1 MKIKMVTCAV
11 SNDLLIYNAGS
22 EFTVG
27 KDITSKMAND
37 FVNANF
43 AIVTEQDMEE
53 KPIKP
58 KRGKKNEV

>member
-1 MKIKMVTCAV
+1 MKIKMITCVV
-11 SNDLLIYNAGS
+11 STDLLTYNTGS

-27 KDITSKMAND
+27 KDITLQMAND

-43 AIVTEQDMEE
+43 AIVTEQDIEE
-53 KPIKP
+53 KPVKP

>member
-1 MKIKMVTCAV
+1 MKIKMITCVV
-11 SNDLLIYNAGS
+11 STDLLTYNAGS

-27 KDITSKMAND
+27 KDITLKMAND
-37 FVNANF
+37 FVNAKF

>member
-1 MKIKMVTCAV
+1 MKIKMVTCVV
-11 SNDLLIYNAGS
+11 SNDLLTYNAGS

-27 KDITSKMAND
+27 KDITLKMAND

-43 AIVTEQDMEE
+43 AIVTEQDVEE
-53 KPIKP
+53 KPTKP

>member
-1 MKIKMVTCAV
+1 MKIKMITCVV
-11 SNDLLIYNAGS
+11 STDLLTYDTGR

-27 KDITSKMAND
+27 KDITLKMAND

-43 AIVTEQDMEE
+43 AIVTEQDIEE
-53 KPIKP
+53 KPVKL

>member
-1 MKIKMVTCAV
+1 MKIKMITCVV
-11 SNDLLIYNAGS
+11 STDLLTYNVGS

-27 KDITSKMAND
+27 KDITLKMAND

-43 AIVTEQDMEE
+43 AIVTEQDIEE
-53 KPIKP
+53 KPVKP